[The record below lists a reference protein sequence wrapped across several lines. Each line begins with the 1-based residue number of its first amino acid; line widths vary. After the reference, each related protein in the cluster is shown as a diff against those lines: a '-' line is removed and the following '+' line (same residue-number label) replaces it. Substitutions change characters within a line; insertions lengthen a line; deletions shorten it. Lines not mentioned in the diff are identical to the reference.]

1 MRKKDFSFP
10 LLLTDS
16 PDYSHSPTPP
26 IPYPLTM
33 RFYNP
38 DPHLTELAE
47 HALANTR
54 AEFPSLERE
63 QLALTWIVYDRP
75 IPVNTGGAITPDEL
89 WKYPVR
95 GFGYRGGERI
105 YPASIAKL
113 FYLVAMHEW
122 LEQGMAKASS
132 ELDRAMRDMI
142 VESNNDA
149 TSLVVD
155 TLTGTTSGPELS
167 AGPFTTWK
175 AQRNLVNRYY
185 QSLGWLELDPIN
197 INQKTW
203 SEGPYGRERVFV
215 GEMRENR
222 NMLTTDAVARL
233 MHSIVGGAAVSSDRS
248 GQMMQ
253 LLHRDLNL
261 ADVAPA
267 PGEENQV
274 NGFLG
279 QGLPPHSQIWSK
291 AGWTSQVRHDAA
303 YIELLDLQPYLLI
316 VFTEGINSQNRHILP
331 FISSQFVTA
340 ISQLETSS

>member
-1 MRKKDFSFP
+1 
-10 LLLTDS
+10 
-16 PDYSHSPTPP
+16 
-26 IPYPLTM
+26 M
-33 RFYNP
+33 RFYNSHP
-38 DPHLTELAE
+38 DLTKLAE
-47 HALANTR
+47 QALAHTWT
-54 AEFPSLERE
+54 EFPSLGRE
-63 QLALTWIVYDRP
+63 QIALTWIVYDP
-75 IPVNTGGAITPDEL
+75 PFPVNTGGAITPDEL
-89 WKYPVR
+89 WRYPVR
-95 GFGYRGGERI
+95 GFSYRSGERI
-105 YPASIAKL
+105 YPASLAKL

-122 LEQGMAKASS
+122 LEQGMATASG
-132 ELDRAMRDMI
+132 ELDRAIRDTI
-142 VESNNDA
+142 VDSSNDA

-203 SEGPYGRERVFV
+203 SEGPYGRERIFV

-233 MHSIVGGAAVSSDRS
+233 LHSIVGGAAVSGDRS

-253 LLHRDLNL
+253 LLHRDLQL
-261 ADVAPA
+261 AATPPD

-279 QGLPPHSQIWSK
+279 AGLPPESQIWSK

-303 YIELLDLQPYLLI
+303 YIELPDHQPYLL
-316 VFTEGINSQNRHILP
+316 VAFTEGSTNSQNREILP
-331 FISSQFVTA
+331 FLSERFVAAMSQ
-340 ISQLETSS
+340 I